1 MLQIAI
7 ILAWLTA
14 LGLMIYLATQ
24 ALKRRLRG
32 GRRERLEF
40 RKIRRF
46 RRQHRFDEQRRRW
59 VRKRD
64 GVVVTTEAHEDR
76 WFRVTIFGWLLFI
89 LGKAIGFRKSSN
101 EGAIPRAHA
110 TAICIFVFRPGFGPA
125 GCLLGLS
132 SKMRRQSARL
142 PIELPTA
149 DSTKPPPRNRLRCR
163 TAR

>member
-89 LGKAIGFRKSSN
+89 LW
-101 EGAIPRAHA
+101 EGYWISEIVERG
-110 TAICIFVFRPGFGPA
+110 R
-125 GCLLGLS
+125 
-132 SKMRRQSARL
+132 
-142 PIELPTA
+142 
-149 DSTKPPPRNRLRCR
+149 DTKGSLQL
-163 TAR
+163 

>member
-24 ALKRRLRG
+24 AFKRRLRG

-76 WFRVTIFGWLLFI
+76 WFRVTILGWLLLI
-89 LGKAIGFRKSSN
+89 LW
-101 EGAIPRAHA
+101 EGYWISEIVERGRDTKGSLQLPYVFLF
-110 TAICIFVFRPGFGPA
+110 FVLVLVPLFVYWVCRR
-125 GCLLGLS
+125 
-132 SKMRRQSARL
+132 KMRRQSARL
-142 PIELPTA
+142 PIELPY
-149 DSTKPPPRNRLRCR
+149 R
-163 TAR
+163 